1 MTANNS
7 NVSSK
12 NIMHSTH
19 VDKPFEASQ
28 HNDFTKIVKSDEES
42 KNFSIDVLDVSNSDE
57 NSHQFTSRNK
67 GNVPKID
74 GDNQGIKLNFRGN
87 KNDKEK
93 NKYSEMPEVLNKN
106 LIRCIRRYLKELY
119 GQDRLRSV
127 STWFSKKKMD
137 GLKLF
142 YQKHMKSKS
151 QCASMLSEDEELRV
165 LHFISA
171 IVQLKIDFKIDC
183 IEHKFLV
190 TNMNNLMKTYQSGIF
205 RPMKNM
211 LGFKRLL
218 QIMKEAGLF
227 DKMLELY
234 PTLVKSKEAYET
246 LITSL
251 ITTE

>member
-12 NIMHSTH
+12 NIMHNTH
-19 VDKPFEASQ
+19 IDKPFEVNQ

-67 GNVPKID
+67 GNAPKIEA
-74 GDNQGIKLNFRGN
+74 DNQGIKLNFRGN

-106 LIRCIRRYLKELY
+106 LVRSIRRYLKELY
-119 GQDRLRSV
+119 GQDRSRSV

-142 YQKHMKSKS
+142 Y
-151 QCASMLSEDEELRV
+151 
-165 LHFISA
+165 
-171 IVQLKIDFKIDC
+171 
-183 IEHKFLV
+183 
-190 TNMNNLMKTYQSGIF
+190 
-205 RPMKNM
+205 KN
-211 LGFKRLL
+211 
-218 QIMKEAGLF
+218 I
-227 DKMLELY
+227 
-234 PTLVKSKEAYET
+234 
-246 LITSL
+246 
-251 ITTE
+251 